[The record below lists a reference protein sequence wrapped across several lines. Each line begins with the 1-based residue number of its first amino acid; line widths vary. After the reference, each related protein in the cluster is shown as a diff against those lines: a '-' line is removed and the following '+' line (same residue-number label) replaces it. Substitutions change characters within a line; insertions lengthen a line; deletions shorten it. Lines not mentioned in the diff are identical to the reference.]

1 MNTIETSGKTQW
13 LTLEEWALLTITGPQ
28 ARDFLQGQ
36 VTCDMRQLEPGTS
49 LPGAHCTPKGRVVFS
64 FWVLAPQD
72 EQLVLRLPQSMVE
85 TAHDALG
92 KYIRF
97 SKAELNS
104 DPEQHQLRGL
114 VGPQARQWLS
124 EHLTEPA
131 REPGHWVSRDGQT
144 LLSLGEQRFECW
156 LSPDWAEELDQA
168 FSQAAIPQGDNLWR
182 LLDIEA
188 GVGEVR
194 PQTREAYTPQAL
206 NLPELGGVSFRKG
219 CYTGQEVVARLHYK
233 GKTKRRM
240 QHLRIQDWKAQALP
254 QPGELLLDT
263 QGKALGDVLLAA
275 RTGSGELH
283 LLAVLGISGKD
294 TAGSEL
300 NQASIAGHTHA
311 VQTVP
316 LPYNTSL

>member
-1 MNTIETSGKTQW
+1 MNTIETANKTLW
-13 LTLEEWALLTITGPQ
+13 LTLEEWALLGISGPQ

-36 VTCDMRQLEPGTS
+36 VTCDLHQLESGTS

-64 FWVLAPQD
+64 FRALAANDQ
-72 EQLVLRLPQSMVE
+72 QLVLRLPQSMAE
-85 TAHDALG
+85 TAHEALG

-97 SKAELNS
+97 SKAELSN
-104 DPEQHQLRGL
+104 DPAQRQLRGL
-114 VGPQARQWLS
+114 VGPQAHQWLS
-124 EHLTEPA
+124 QHLSEPA

-156 LSPDWAEELDQA
+156 LSPDWAEKLDQE

-206 NLPELGGVSFRKG
+206 NLPELNGVSFRKG

-240 QHLRIQDWKAQALP
+240 RHLRIQDWGDSALP
-254 QPGELLLDT
+254 RPGDSLLDD
-263 QGKALGDVLLAA
+263 QGKALGEVLLAA
-275 RTGSGELH
+275 QAGDTSLH
-283 LLAVLGISGKD
+283 LLAVIGK
-294 TAGSEL
+294 GSDEL
-300 NQASIAGHTHA
+300 NRVSFEGNTHP
-311 VQTVP
+311 VQIVP
-316 LPYNTSL
+316 LPYNTD